1 MDFRSGTAAAVLL
14 LVLLCGGSEGLQ
26 NITAEPGQ
34 NVTLTCEAPK
44 NLTVLVAEW
53 TRTILDKE
61 CLFVV
66 RQNHIM
72 EDVHQQFRNR
82 LFLPEDAKGGGSVVV
97 RNVTFKDSGTF
108 VCRIKQ
114 TRTRDKIIRN
124 SLNLISIRLSVV
136 PPGDPSPGD
145 EDDGTRGV
153 GNKHGSSA
161 DELTVGVCVGVG
173 GFVLGFVFVMIYFIV
188 KHQRN
193 NNPPNNPAPPP
204 QQTSEEGIPL
214 NGVDQP
220 KGSSVSM
227 ETGAS
232 SRL

>member
-1 MDFRSGTAAAVLL
+1 TNTGYVP
-14 LVLLCGGSEGLQ
+14 LVLLTTRVPPTSGSDLCLCSSAAGLQ

-53 TRTILDKE
+53 TRTISDKE

-97 RNVTFKDSGTF
+97 RNVTFKDSGTY
-108 VCRIKQ
+108 VCQIKQ
-114 TRTRDKIIRN
+114 TRSRDKNIRN

-136 PPGDPSPGD
+136 PPGDPSSG
-145 EDDGTRGV
+145 EQSL
-153 GNKHGSSA
+153 SSC
-161 DELTVGVCVGVG
+161 L
-173 GFVLGFVFVMIYFIV
+173 M
-188 KHQRN
+188 
-193 NNPPNNPAPPP
+193 
-204 QQTSEEGIPL
+204 SE
-214 NGVDQP
+214 
-220 KGSSVSM
+220 
-227 ETGAS
+227 
-232 SRL
+232 